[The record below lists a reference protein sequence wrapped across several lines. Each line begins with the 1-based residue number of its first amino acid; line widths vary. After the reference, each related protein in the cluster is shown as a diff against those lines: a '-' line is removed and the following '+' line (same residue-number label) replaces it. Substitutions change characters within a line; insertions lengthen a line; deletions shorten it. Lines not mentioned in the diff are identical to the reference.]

1 MSREVW
7 IEKSS
12 YRNYRGLDEN
22 IQDRIKT
29 AVEACA
35 NKREPSK
42 HPKVKLLEGPKET
55 VYRLRVG
62 DYRVIFTTEMGKL
75 KIWTL
80 GARKDIYDRI
90 NNTYDRVSA

>member
-1 MSREVW
+1 MSRDIL

-12 YRNYRGLDEN
+12 NRVYRGLDKSLQE
-22 IQDRIKT
+22 RIKK

-62 DYRVIFTTEMGKL
+62 DYRVIFTTEYGKL

-90 NNTYDRVSA
+90 NNTYSKVQA